1 MTVQKT
7 ITVEVYGAAGKA
19 PMYFV
24 SDGANYNQYEG
35 SEVGVQNDIRNLLHP
50 PAPTVA

>member
-1 MTVQKT
+1 MTVQQTLT
-7 ITVEVYGAAGKA
+7 IEVYGAAGKA

-24 SDGANYNQYEG
+24 SDGATYNQYVG
-35 SEVGVQNDIRNLLHP
+35 SEVDVQNTVRNLLHP